1 MSGYRLR
8 YWEGEKW
15 EQTVVHVV
23 TQWFMEVIIP
33 LLFCMSTPHTSQE
46 LALTWMRK
54 SWDFEK
60 NLVFKATPRHRK
72 PTVCS
77 YKKKKTTSNTQSHTE
92 PSSFL
97 LLSVH
102 IAGKQPLN
110 NLTPTF
116 ITAQQCSRLF
126 FYITAR
132 SQSALN
138 VALHKIGSIH
148 LTRDACNKR
157 QQ

>member
-1 MSGYRLR
+1 MEVDSRPCCHTVIYGGNYTSALLHEHTAHFSGISSYMD
-8 YWEGEKW
+8 EEKLGFRKKILFLKPHPDT
-15 EQTVVHVV
+15 ENPLFVV
-23 TQWFMEVIIP
+23 T
-33 LLFCMSTPHTSQE
+33 
-46 LALTWMRK
+46 
-54 SWDFEK
+54 
-60 NLVFKATPRHRK
+60 
-72 PTVCS
+72 
-77 YKKKKTTSNTQSHTE
+77 KKKKKPTSNTQSHTE

-102 IAGKQPLN
+102 IAEKQPLN

>member
-1 MSGYRLR
+1 MGADSHPCCHTVIYGGNYTSALLHEHTAHFSGISSYMD
-8 YWEGEKW
+8 EEKLG
-15 EQTVVHVV
+15 
-23 TQWFMEVIIP
+23 F
-33 LLFCMSTPHTSQE
+33 
-46 LALTWMRK
+46 RK
-54 SWDFEK
+54 K
-60 NLVFKATPRHRK
+60 NLVFKATPGHRK
-72 PTVCS
+72 PTICS
-77 YKKKKTTSNTQSHTE
+77 YKKTPISNTQSHTE

-97 LLSVH
+97 LLSVR

-148 LTRDACNKR
+148 LTRDACNNKNVII
-157 QQ
+157 QTI

>member
-1 MSGYRLR
+1 
-8 YWEGEKW
+8 
-15 EQTVVHVV
+15 
-23 TQWFMEVIIP
+23 MEVIIP

-54 SWDFEK
+54 SWDSEK
-60 NLVFKATPRHRK
+60 NLVFKATPGHRK

-77 YKKKKTTSNTQSHTE
+77 YKKTPKKPTNPTSNTQSHTE

-97 LLSVH
+97 LLSVL

-116 ITAQQCSRLF
+116 ITAQQCSRPF

-148 LTRDACNKR
+148 LTRNACNKR

>member
-1 MSGYRLR
+1 
-8 YWEGEKW
+8 
-15 EQTVVHVV
+15 
-23 TQWFMEVIIP
+23 MEVIIP

-77 YKKKKTTSNTQSHTE
+77 YKKKKKPTSNTQSHTE

-102 IAGKQPLN
+102 IAEKQPLN

>member
-1 MSGYRLR
+1 MGADSRPCCHTVIYGGNYTSALLHEHTAHFSGISSYMD
-8 YWEGEKW
+8 EEKLGFRKKILFLKPHPDT
-15 EQTVVHVV
+15 ENPLFVV
-23 TQWFMEVIIP
+23 T
-33 LLFCMSTPHTSQE
+33 
-46 LALTWMRK
+46 K
-54 SWDFEK
+54 
-60 NLVFKATPRHRK
+60 K
-72 PTVCS
+72 PI
-77 YKKKKTTSNTQSHTE
+77 SNTQSHTE

-148 LTRDACNKR
+148 LTRDACNNKNVII
-157 QQ
+157 QTI